1 MPSVH
6 DLELPQLP
14 IESAEFGID
23 PMTYFDRARRQHDW
37 LAASS
42 LGHVVMDYRAM
53 DEIMR
58 LDNNL
63 KMPGENIVDLMG
75 ARGTGWGHFA
85 EDQMLA
91 QSGAQHARLRGSVS
105 TAFGPTSVNRM
116 RPVMQATVAAL
127 LDEWAPKGAFDFTEF
142 AANFPIRVM
151 FALIGTT
158 TERLPEIISSL
169 EIHGSSFNMEIEK
182 MAIIEQAYQTLWG
195 FVDDLIRARGP
206 NGGKGDLLDHLI
218 AANSNGTLSDTE
230 LRQILILLF
239 AAGYDTSKNLLT
251 LLMYSMV
258 QAPAIWKR
266 CAEDAAY
273 CRKVVVEQLRH
284 TSPSNT
290 YRVVT
295 QTFNYRDVEFPEG
308 TMLIFPI
315 SVAGRDPAVFSNPS
329 AFDPD
334 RPEKAA
340 TLAFGRG
347 MHFCLGKFL
356 AQANVEEGSHLIAQ
370 RITNPRLAGKVVW
383 RGFPGVW
390 GIKSLPIEFTPGTS
404 RR

>member
-1 MPSVH
+1 MSSIH
-6 DLELPQLP
+6 ELELARLP
-14 IESAEFGID
+14 IETAQFGTD
-23 PMTYFDRARRQHDW
+23 PMPFLDQARHQHDW

-42 LGHVVMDYRAM
+42 LGYVVTDYRAM

-91 QSGAQHARLRGSVS
+91 RSGAEHARLRGSVS
-105 TAFGPTSVNRM
+105 AAFAPGSVNRM

-127 LDEWAPKGAFDFTEF
+127 LDEWAPKGAFEFTEF

-158 TERLPEIISSL
+158 TERLPEIITSL
-169 EIHGSSFNMEIEK
+169 EIHGSSFNMEVEK

-195 FVDDLIRARGP
+195 FVDDLIARRGP
-206 NGGKGDLLDHLI
+206 NAGKGDLLDHLI
-218 AANSNGTLSDTE
+218 AASSDGTLSDTE

-251 LLMYSMV
+251 LLMHSMI

-295 QTFNYRDVEFPEG
+295 QDFNYRDVDFPQG

-315 SVAGRDPAVFSNPS
+315 SLAGRDPAIFSNAS
-329 AFDPD
+329 TFDPE

-340 TLAFGRG
+340 SLAFGRG
-347 MHFCLGKFL
+347 MHFCVGKFL
-356 AQANVEEGSHLIAQ
+356 AQANVEEGAHLIAQ
-370 RITNPRLAGKVVW
+370 RITNPRLAGEVLW

-390 GIKSLPIEFTPGTS
+390 GIKSLPIEFDPK
-404 RR
+404 